1 MKFLPEKFE
10 KELWKCKIICL
21 LGTKAPTGLNV
32 ELKHYGRELYEVFTN
47 LYCFI
52 WPIRGALDV
61 VVDRSVLEEELDLA
75 FMKPL
80 PTSTFDAFVKNIALK
95 FCKM

>member
-1 MKFLPEKFE
+1 MKFLPEIFE

-47 LYCFI
+47 L
-52 WPIRGALDV
+52 
-61 VVDRSVLEEELDLA
+61 
-75 FMKPL
+75 
-80 PTSTFDAFVKNIALK
+80 
-95 FCKM
+95 